1 LQISNCKLQI
11 VNFKMT
17 EKAENISERLL
28 DYGVLI
34 VRLCT
39 MLSDTLEGRN
49 IGGQLFRAGTS
60 VGANYEEARG
70 AQSRADFVHKLQI
83 VLKEIREAKYWLRLI
98 QRSDIL
104 SGKELEDAI
113 NETQQIGNIIGRS
126 IITAKTKT

>member
-1 LQISNCKLQI
+1 
-11 VNFKMT
+11 MT